1 MHAISYLFPK
11 CKLNISIKFICSMY
25 VLSTLQGVKKL
36 CYFMLHLNLF
46 PAKFKNIKVSL
57 LRKTEFI
64 VITSTPYYNTN
75 FTVTKSK
82 TEHTIHK
89 LNRGEKFS
97 APRHISHPVS
107 SLGHLTRAKLSSFAS
122 RPSPFTQNV
131 RKWYGWCVSLAK
143 SSWVPH

>member
-64 VITSTPYYNTN
+64 VITSTPY
-75 FTVTKSK
+75 
-82 TEHTIHK
+82 
-89 LNRGEKFS
+89 
-97 APRHISHPVS
+97 
-107 SLGHLTRAKLSSFAS
+107 
-122 RPSPFTQNV
+122 
-131 RKWYGWCVSLAK
+131 
-143 SSWVPH
+143 